1 MFYGKIKQNNG
12 IKSSCRDE
20 GGGAILYKLV
30 REELSDEM
38 TIELRRRQLEKLLPM
53 AREVK
58 SC

>member
-38 TIELRRRQLEKLLPM
+38 TIEPRLEDGLKKYYPW
-53 AREVK
+53 
-58 SC
+58 